1 MNNIDEKILI
11 EGVRGGA
18 YESFS
23 LLYNRWVSPLYR
35 FVFSLVKSEDVTQD
49 IVQESFVKIWS
60 NRENLRTGYSFKS
73 YLFTISYHLVLKEW
87 RCKLEHP
94 LMEDYMNYCNSE
106 NLSTQ
111 PSTEEHIDFDKFIE
125 RLKKAKDKLSPRQRQ
140 IFEMNKE
147 ENIPIS
153 EIATSLSI
161 SDQSARNQLSAAL
174 KIVRKEIG
182 NYTLLLVLFCHL

>member
-1 MNNIDEKILI
+1 M
-11 EGVRGGA
+11 
-18 YESFS
+18 
-23 LLYNRWVSPLYR
+23 
-35 FVFSLVKSEDVTQD
+35 QM
-49 IVQESFVKIWS
+49 
-60 NRENLRTGYSFKS
+60 
-73 YLFTISYHLVLKEW
+73 
-87 RCKLEHP
+87 EHP